1 MGGFLLLLR
10 LFHPAPHLFL
20 PAVLQSSGPL
30 PAMPPASETLSYQSN
45 FVSAE
50 PASHQSGGAA
60 VPDRLF
66 EYNYFE
72 YGGFDL
78 ELYFVREIL
87 GLESLHYGCFELHEP
102 LTLETVRRAQHR
114 YTQSLV
120 EMLPSDVERVIDV
133 GCGMGDVARAMARR
147 GKTVVAL
154 SPDRNHGQYVAGSH
168 PDLTFVNE
176 KFETFMAT
184 EPADLVLMSES
195 QNYFDTVAGLR
206 QVRRCIRPGG
216 YLLISGMFVK
226 EPCAEFRD
234 IINTEGGYFEAAAD
248 HGFDVIKRSDITEEV
263 SPTLEFARRS
273 LEQFVEPLPRLLDHY
288 MRARSPVKYWF
299 LRTFFRRQF
308 KDYQRT
314 LDYYHKRFDQA
325 LFKEKV
331 RYLRVL
337 FRQSTNG
344 SRAGLDPHTEAAITG
359 RRAPA

>member
-1 MGGFLLLLR
+1 
-10 LFHPAPHLFL
+10 
-20 PAVLQSSGPL
+20 
-30 PAMPPASETLSYQSN
+30 
-45 FVSAE
+45 
-50 PASHQSGGAA
+50 
-60 VPDRLF
+60 
-66 EYNYFE
+66 
-72 YGGFDL
+72 
-78 ELYFVREIL
+78 
-87 GLESLHYGCFELHEP
+87 
-102 LTLETVRRAQHR
+102 
-114 YTQSLV
+114 
-120 EMLPSDVERVIDV
+120 VERVIDV

>member
-1 MGGFLLLLR
+1 V
-10 LFHPAPHLFL
+10 P
-20 PAVLQSSGPL
+20 GPD
-30 PAMPPASETLSYQSN
+30 Q
-45 FVSAE
+45 
-50 PASHQSGGAA
+50 
-60 VPDRLF
+60 LF

-87 GLESLHYGCFELHEP
+87 GLESLHYGCFEPHEA
-102 LTLETVRRAQHR
+102 LTLENVRRAQHR

-120 EMLPSDVERVIDV
+120 EMLPADVERVVDV
-133 GCGMGDVARAMARR
+133 GCGMGDVARAMAGR

-168 PDLTFVNE
+168 PGITFVNE
-176 KFETFMAT
+176 KFEAFEAT

-195 QNYFDTVAGLR
+195 QNYFDMVTGLR
-206 QVRRCIRPGG
+206 KVRRCLRPGG
-216 YLLISGMFVK
+216 YFLISGMFVK

-234 IINTEGGYFEAAAD
+234 VINTESGYFEAAAD
-248 HGFDVIKRSDITEEV
+248 HGFDLVERRDITDEV

-288 MRARSPVKYWF
+288 MHARSPVKYWF
-299 LRTFFRRQF
+299 LRTFFRRQVN
-308 KDYQRT
+308 DYQRT
-314 LDYYHKRFDQA
+314 LDYYHKRFDQT

-337 FRQSTNG
+337 FRQRTDG
-344 SRAGLDPHTEAAITG
+344 SRSTLSPQSGAAVSG